1 MRARRT
7 DKPSPHDSPTARLR
21 QVAKLITNANRFGG
35 SRKAKSSRQQKGAKP
50 AKSPPCP
57 PSGITS
63 TITDALLPLFVE
75 SRLDGTPPLSDL
87 EKELLLDTCK
97 KVNPPPGW
105 SLGAWK
111 SLWVTSAADSLRLL
125 QLHAGDDVYDIGD
138 ECDDGMYLCL
148 AGGCTMTMVA
158 PPSAAASSSDRV
170 VETQIEAAWAF
181 GASELQTHAQR
192 RATVTA
198 LVDSTFLSIDRDA
211 YMGLVARNCFRVNTR
226 SLGVVT
232 RILARPRSNRGPSE
246 IESLATSLRNLDFF
260 RRMEH
265 DILVSLCERALL
277 VHVEERGGSL
287 IMSPREESE

>member
-7 DKPSPHDSPTARLR
+7 DKPSPHASPTARLR

-35 SRKAKSSRQQKGAKP
+35 SPKAKSRQPKGAKP
-50 AKSPPCP
+50 AKSPPGS
-57 PSGITS
+57 PSGISS
-63 TITDALLPLFVE
+63 TITDDLLPLFVE

-111 SLWVTSAADSLRLL
+111 SLWNTSAADSLRLL

-158 PPSAAASSSDRV
+158 PPSASSSSSSDRL

-181 GASELQTHAQR
+181 GASELAVHAQR

-226 SLGVVT
+226 SLGEVT

-265 DILVSLCERALL
+265 DVLVALCERALL

-287 IMSPREESE
+287 IMSPGDMSE